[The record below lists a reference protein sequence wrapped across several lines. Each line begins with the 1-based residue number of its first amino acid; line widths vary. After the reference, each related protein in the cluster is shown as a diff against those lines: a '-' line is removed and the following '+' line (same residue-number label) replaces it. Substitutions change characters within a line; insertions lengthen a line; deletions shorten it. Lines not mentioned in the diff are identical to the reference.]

1 MRRIIYA
8 YLISISDGPSAQYA
22 FLQFTLIITFSILY
36 ILYLLQFRPY
46 ISGSMNYY
54 VQFMETN
61 FLLICIMSYFFTDA
75 APQFPLKK
83 AAAWIVVI
91 LLVLMISIFVGYALY
106 FIIKGGRNL
115 KEVHRKLK
123 EQRKINR
130 EDLMR
135 KERDEEEKKRKRR
148 EQRLIALG
156 AIPENSTTQG
166 GLFSASAGNR
176 WVDDFHYST
185 SEDED

>member
-1 MRRIIYA
+1 VRRIIYA

-75 APQFPLKK
+75 SPQFPLKK